1 MISFFLCTFEM
12 FNSSTYI
19 SIALKVM
26 TQIQKNK
33 INAGNTKNAK
43 KTLYKWMC
51 FYKIAQK
58 AGNRNMYFTLPL
70 SVAAAPTAVVAIVR
84 DPVTADAKTIV

>member
-1 MISFFLCTFEM
+1 
-12 FNSSTYI
+12 
-19 SIALKVM
+19 
-26 TQIQKNK
+26 
-33 INAGNTKNAK
+33 
-43 KTLYKWMC
+43 MC